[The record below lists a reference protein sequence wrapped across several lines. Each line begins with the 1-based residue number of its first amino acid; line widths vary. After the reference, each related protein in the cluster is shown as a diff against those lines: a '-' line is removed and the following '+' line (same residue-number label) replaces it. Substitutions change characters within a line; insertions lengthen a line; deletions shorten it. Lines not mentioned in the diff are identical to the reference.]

1 MDQENITTEEK
12 ELQEALLLVPEEV
25 QEFMWSDA
33 FEYILDA
40 GEKVIPLSKDEKDKT
55 RQTAYDL
62 LLQMT
67 TMEKAAEKLVA
78 GGIDKEKTIK
88 ILYFIDTEIL
98 TRAKNLIENEND
110 INAQIEELNKVEAP
124 SPMQAMASIQERL
137 TKPTTVAPITRDYSV
152 TRSLE
157 QNTPKVESA
166 PRPPSMDI
174 YREVPDK

>member
-40 GEKVIPLSKDEKDKT
+40 GEKVIPLSKEEKDTT

-67 TMEKAAEKLVA
+67 TMEKAGEKLVA
-78 GGIDKEKTIK
+78 GGLDKEKTIQ
-88 ILYFIDTEIL
+88 ILYFIDTVIL
-98 TRAKNLIENEND
+98 TRA
-110 INAQIEELNKVEAP
+110 
-124 SPMQAMASIQERL
+124 
-137 TKPTTVAPITRDYSV
+137 
-152 TRSLE
+152 
-157 QNTPKVESA
+157 
-166 PRPPSMDI
+166 
-174 YREVPDK
+174 